1 MCCSSNCKIIII
13 TSLVIDMS
21 GGVCVVHPIIKE
33 GGAVQGVIASVK
45 ISETGCGSQ
54 QSPLTLQVIQI

>member
-1 MCCSSNCKIIII
+1 
-13 TSLVIDMS
+13 MS
-21 GGVCVVHPIIKE
+21 GGLCVVHPIVKE

-54 QSPLTLQVIQI
+54 QSPLTLQVIEI